1 MYHII
6 ILTGR
11 GVDYSSGPYVV
22 TFSAG
27 VTRVS
32 FVVVI
37 SNDNV
42 LEGDEKFHLVIDPSP
57 LPTGVTVSNP
67 AQAAVTIFDD
77 DGK

>member
-1 MYHII
+1 M
-6 ILTGR
+6 
-11 GVDYSSGPYVV
+11 
-22 TFSAG
+22 
-27 VTRVS
+27 TRVS

-42 LEGDEKFHLVIDPSP
+42 LEGDEKFTLVINASP

-67 AQAAVTIFDD
+67 AQAAVTIYDD